1 MRACFITGTDT
12 GCGKTFVSA
21 ALLHGLRERG
31 VRATGLKPVA
41 TGSVWARGRLENE
54 DVATL
59 AAASAVALP
68 APVRAPYVYE
78 PPCSPHLAADDA
90 GIPIDPARLER
101 ALAAARA
108 RADVVVVEGVGGWY
122 VPLGPGIEVAD
133 LARRLALPVI
143 LVVGVRLGAI
153 NHALLSARAI
163 AASGLEFAGWV
174 ANFVE
179 GTLFRPDAV
188 IDTLVAEI
196 PAPCLGVIPS
206 MDNSEP
212 NQAAQA
218 LSAAIGMLTRRPGA
232 DS

>member
-1 MRACFITGTDT
+1 MRAVFVTGTDT

-21 ALLHGLRERG
+21 ALLHGLGERG

-59 AAASAVALP
+59 AAASTVALP
-68 APVRAPYVYE
+68 PPVRAPYVFE

-101 ALAAARA
+101 ALRDAAACA
-108 RADVVVVEGVGGWY
+108 EAVVVEGVGGWC

-163 AASGLEFAGWV
+163 AASGLGFAGWV
-174 ANFVE
+174 ANVVE
-179 GTLFRPDAV
+179 TSLFRPDAV
-188 IDTLVAEI
+188 IDTLAAEI
-196 PAPCLGVIPS
+196 PAPCLGVVPL
-206 MDNSEP
+206 MDDIDP
-212 NQAAQA
+212 NRAARA
-218 LSAAIGMLTRRPGA
+218 LGAALDLFDRGPDAAR
-232 DS
+232 